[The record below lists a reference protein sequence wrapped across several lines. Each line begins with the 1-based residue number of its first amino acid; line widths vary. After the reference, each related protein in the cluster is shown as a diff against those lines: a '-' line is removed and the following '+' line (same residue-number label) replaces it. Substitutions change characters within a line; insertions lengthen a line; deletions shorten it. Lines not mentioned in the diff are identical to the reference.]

1 MSTPQAAPARCIRAP
16 SPQVEASR
24 LESRAGHVTL
34 GEGESVG
41 RDSRVGP
48 PGSVAYT
55 GVQGRTL
62 WVVSGL
68 RSY

>member
-41 RDSRVGP
+41 RDSRAGP
-48 PGSVAYT
+48 PGGFRMRVRIAARF
-55 GVQGRTL
+55 V
-62 WVVSGL
+62 
-68 RSY
+68 